1 MSLAI
6 TLGIASA
13 LFYGT
18 TDFVSHF
25 ANKTSGVLRTMLYG
39 QLFLACILSAWL
51 FFTTRIP
58 ITSPATWS
66 VLIASDFTILLATAC
81 LYRALAVGNLSIVP
95 PVAACYGA
103 VTAVIAIIAGEQ
115 ISAVAL
121 GGLVLAVAGGVV
133 AAVPSAQSKQGTD
146 KGPSGA
152 YLAAAAALL
161 YGCGFWAQGRFS
173 VPALGSLIPIWSYY
187 VLGSV
192 SMLALAL
199 VARKNVRPPTLEE
212 APALYATALLAV
224 AGYGA
229 LVRGQATGHVA
240 IVTALSSAASAV
252 TVLLARVFLR
262 QSVALHSWLGLG
274 AVVVG
279 LAVLHF
285 N

>member
-1 MSLAI
+1 MAVLHDANTNHFPCDLERAHCLGFHYLA
-6 TLGIASA
+6 
-13 LFYGT
+13 
-18 TDFVSHF
+18 V
-25 ANKTSGVLRTMLYG
+25 
-39 QLFLACILSAWL
+39 
-51 FFTTRIP
+51 
-58 ITSPATWS
+58 
-66 VLIASDFTILLATAC
+66 C

-103 VTAVIAIIAGEQ
+103 VTAVIAIITGEQ